1 MRGSFDISELQALQ
15 QDLHDTQEIDR
26 AISPGLIGA
35 AHKVQ
40 SRARAYAPKDT
51 MELARSIVVQT
62 VPGGVK
68 VTAQAPHAIF
78 LEFGTWQHNIA
89 NPRAGTYEI
98 RPVNAQALR
107 FTASSGEVVFTK
119 KVEHPGVP
127 AYLFLTR
134 AHDEVMSEL
143 QGQVGNVATTML
155 VG

>member
-1 MRGSFDISELQALQ
+1 MRGSLDTSELQALQ
-15 QDLHDTQEIDR
+15 QDLYDTQQIDR
-26 AISPGLIGA
+26 AISPGLMDA
-35 AHKVQ
+35 AHRIQ
-40 SRARAYAPKDT
+40 SRAQQYAPKDT
-51 MELARSIVVQT
+51 LELARSIVVQT

-89 NPRAGTYEI
+89 NPRQGTYEI

-107 FTASSGEVVFTK
+107 FTTSSGEVVFTK

-134 AHDEVMSEL
+134 AHNEVLSEL
-143 QGQVGNVATTML
+143 QGQVGDVAATML